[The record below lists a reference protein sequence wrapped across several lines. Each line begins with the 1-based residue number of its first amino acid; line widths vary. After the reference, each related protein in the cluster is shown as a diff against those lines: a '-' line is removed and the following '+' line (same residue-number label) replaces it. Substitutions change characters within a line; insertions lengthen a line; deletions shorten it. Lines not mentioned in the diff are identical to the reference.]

1 VFGFQYSARC
11 RTGFFQSML
20 LLKLLILA
28 PANKPSRLACASAR
42 ALMTGR

>member
-28 PANKPSRLACASAR
+28 QVDKP
-42 ALMTGR
+42 